1 MSKRM
6 RQYLGIITAIAI
18 YYLIHEG
25 AHLIYA
31 LFLGVFK
38 QVRFLGLGVQI
49 VAATERLNS
58 TQLGLFCLV
67 GPVAAL
73 LAGYGLLTATGK
85 ICAAQSKV
93 FRACMYYATIALLFC
108 DPLYLSVLYGFFGG
122 GDMNGIALLVSERIA
137 RLCFGALLLVNG
149 FTFWKSVLPKYK
161 KAFSK

>member
-73 LAGYGLLTATGK
+73 LAGYGSYRHGK
-85 ICAAQSKV
+85 ICAAQSKYSAPV
-93 FRACMYYATIALLFC
+93 CHATIALL
-108 DPLYLSVLYGFFGG
+108 LRS
-122 GDMNGIALLVSERIA
+122 AVSKCTLRI
-137 RLCFGALLLVNG
+137 
-149 FTFWKSVLPKYK
+149 FWRW
-161 KAFSK
+161 